1 MKLIS
6 IIEDT
11 PQKTSTYRTIRL
23 SQDTIRVSSESIKGT
38 LDDLLGGKISYSSAA
53 LDTLQL
59 GNGQYMLVDGYHRFL
74 EAYILGVKKLKIKN
88 DNKWVSYYSIIDR
101 TEAWDFDL
109 SKLIDV
115 EKLEILRHDLLKKS
129 SMNKYLETNA

>member
-23 SQDTIRVSSESIKGT
+23 SQATIRVSSESIKGT